1 MSIKSN
7 LNYYNN
13 NDNLK
18 FPLHLKSICIQN
30 FQNLKINLSI
40 FEKIFDNLIELNIT
54 ECPITL
60 KSLPIFQNEKKYPK
74 LKQIIIKNSLFTIK
88 LDKNAMIN
96 FANNLKYCK
105 LIEELVIIDE
115 GMLKIFVDIIISNIS
130 NMEKINS
137 LTLSKKTILNL
148 SVQSDIYER
157 YSILQKLKFLNK
169 NNIYINF

>member
-1 MSIKSN
+1 
-7 LNYYNN
+7 
-13 NDNLK
+13 
-18 FPLHLKSICIQN
+18 
-30 FQNLKINLSI
+30 
-40 FEKIFDNLIELNIT
+40 
-54 ECPITL
+54 
-60 KSLPIFQNEKKYPK
+60 
-74 LKQIIIKNSLFTIK
+74 
-88 LDKNAMIN
+88 MIN

-115 GMLKIFVDIIISNIS
+115 GMLKIFFVIIISNIS

>member
-1 MSIKSN
+1 
-7 LNYYNN
+7 
-13 NDNLK
+13 
-18 FPLHLKSICIQN
+18 
-30 FQNLKINLSI
+30 
-40 FEKIFDNLIELNIT
+40 
-54 ECPITL
+54 
-60 KSLPIFQNEKKYPK
+60 
-74 LKQIIIKNSLFTIK
+74 
-88 LDKNAMIN
+88 MIN